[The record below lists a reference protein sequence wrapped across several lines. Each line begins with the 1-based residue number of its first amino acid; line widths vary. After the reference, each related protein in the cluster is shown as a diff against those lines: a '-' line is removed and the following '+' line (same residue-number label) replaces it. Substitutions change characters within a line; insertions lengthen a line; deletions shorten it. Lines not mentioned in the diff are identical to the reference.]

1 MRNRILKQLNKLIS
15 KAVATSPW
23 IAGPF
28 LGFAAYC
35 PLFFFALAGSWLP
48 HLLLISLL
56 WCGWL
61 LLKHKS
67 WKASWLAAW
76 ILLCIPVLIPQHNTS
91 VPIQG
96 EGPTLRLAQVNVL
109 QENRRHRLVAQH
121 IKSLDAD
128 VLAFQEVNK
137 VWTDKLAELLSDEYP
152 YYSLAPH
159 EKHYGMA
166 LFSKKPLKDVQLN
179 VWAGYPVLSAK
190 ILHGAQ
196 ETLVLSVHTP
206 SPVTLKRYQARNEEL
221 LEIAKFIKEADM
233 PTLILG
239 DFNIVPWDPALKPL
253 QQAAGLKDSRSLH
266 YTATWP
272 SPLGRWGIPIDYVLH
287 SAHWQR
293 ISHGS
298 APIPG
303 SDHKAMVATLA
314 LIKPPVPDKNSILLS
329 SQP

>member
-1 MRNRILKQLNKLIS
+1 MKQLNRHIS
-15 KAVATSPW
+15 KALSTSPW
-23 IAGPF
+23 LAGPF
-28 LGFAAYC
+28 LALAAYC
-35 PLFFFALAGSWLP
+35 PLFIFALAGSWLP
-48 HLLLISLL
+48 HLLVISLL

-67 WKASWLAAW
+67 WKAGWLALW
-76 ILLCIPVLIPQHNTS
+76 ILLCIPVLIPQHHTS
-91 VPIQG
+91 TPMQG
-96 EGPTLRLAQVNVL
+96 NGSTLRLAQVNVL
-109 QENRRHRLVAQH
+109 QENRKHELVAQQ
-121 IKSLDAD
+121 IMSLDAD

-137 VWTDKLAELLSDEYP
+137 VWTDTLAELLSEEYP

-166 LFSKKPLKDVQLN
+166 IFSRKPLKDVQLN

-190 ILHGAQ
+190 IRQGDQ

-206 SPVTLKRYQARNEEL
+206 SPVTLKRFKARNEEL
-221 LEIAKFIKEADM
+221 HEIAKFVREADM

-239 DFNIVPWDPALKPL
+239 DFNIVPWDSALKPL
-253 QQAAGLKDSRSLH
+253 LQAAGLKDCRSLH

-314 LIKPPVPDKNSILLS
+314 LKPVTNKENNSILLGENLEK
-329 SQP
+329 QAE